1 MPPQIQLSELYQ
13 MKKKR
18 DQSKTFC
25 YDRVIELCHRRIR
38 NIAGFGGQNTFY
50 EIPGMLVGYPLYSI
64 YECQEYVVDA
74 LRKSGFLV
82 QILPPPH
89 VCVIYVSWD
98 PQDLK
103 PKFAQKALMPPPA
116 APAPVVPGFQAPPRF
131 VTKHDTSFYST
142 KKKKH
147 TF

>member
-1 MPPQIQLSELYQ
+1 MPPQIQLNELYQ
-13 MKKKR
+13 MKKKKE
-18 DQSKTFC
+18 QAKVLC

-38 NIAGFGGQNTFY
+38 NIAEFGGQNTFY
-50 EIPGMLVGYPLYSI
+50 EVPGMLVGYPLYNI
-64 YECQEYVVDA
+64 YDCLQYVVEA

-89 VCVIYVSWD
+89 ICVVYVSWD
-98 PQDLK
+98 PNDLK
-103 PKFAQKALMPPPA
+103 PKFAPKAIMPPQQGNITPI
-116 APAPVVPGFQAPPRF
+116 VPGFQVPPRF
-131 VTKHDTSFYST
+131 ITKTDMGQP